1 MVNEIMAGINNALH
15 NEFGYGSYTECI
27 EQDTGRPYFLVNAI
41 NQSVQEYPC
50 RRSKMKNSFVIQ
62 YFPLSEDRTAEE
74 CHDVAER
81 MMLCLRTV
89 GVSGQ
94 ILHGYGMNYRVE
106 GGVLSYFVNYNFFI
120 RRERT
125 VTYMESM
132 DYQIEGKGR

>member
-1 MVNEIMAGINNALH
+1 
-15 NEFGYGSYTECI
+15 
-27 EQDTGRPYFLVNAI
+27 
-41 NQSVQEYPC
+41 
-50 RRSKMKNSFVIQ
+50 MKNSFVIQ